1 MENIKSTLRPALGM
15 LLAFTVLC
23 GMLYTLLVT
32 GLLQAAFSWQANGSL
47 LLDREGRP
55 AGSLYLAQPDRA
67 SGHLW
72 GRPQPAAVEKLQSGE
87 SAFYGA
93 PSNLSPASAEL
104 GQQLLQRITALRAAD
119 PEQSAASIPVDLV
132 TASGSGLD
140 PEISLAAARWQLP
153 RLERETGRSRQ
164 ELQAVLEQASEGRF
178 LGIFGEPR
186 VNVLKANLLLD
197 GRLQN

>member
-1 MENIKSTLRPALGM
+1 M
-15 LLAFTVLC
+15 
-23 GMLYTLLVT
+23 
-32 GLLQAAFSWQANGSL
+32 
-47 LLDREGRP
+47 
-55 AGSLYLAQPDRA
+55 
-67 SGHLW
+67 
-72 GRPQPAAVEKLQSGE
+72 
-87 SAFYGA
+87 
-93 PSNLSPASAEL
+93 
-104 GQQLLQRITALRAAD
+104 
-119 PEQSAASIPVDLV
+119 